1 MCGMTVYDLCHLGHA
16 RAFTDFDAIVRFLRW
31 SGWKVRFVRNITDVD
46 DKILQ
51 RAADTGVPWREVV
64 EANIAAMDED
74 FGQLGILPPDE
85 QPRATQH
92 IQGMVEM
99 IQQLVAK
106 GFAYRGANGDYYY
119 RVNRFEGYGKLSG
132 KKLDDLLVGARIEV
146 DPNKED
152 PRDFALWKAT
162 STDQVGWDT
171 EIGRGRPGWHIE
183 CSVMSKNCLGDNFDI
198 HGGGPDLRFPHHEN
212 EIAQSEAA
220 NGCTYANYWI
230 HAGTLRIDGEK
241 MSKSLGNF
249 FTIREVLTQYHPEV
263 VRFYL
268 LSSHYRSEINYSLD
282 GLAEAKRTL
291 DRFYQALRGVDAG
304 EVQLE
309 CNDRLA
315 AFELAMSDDFN
326 TREAI
331 RVMNEA
337 LDELNQAKKEGDN
350 AVSSRAAGELLEMG
364 HVLGFLEKDPDA
376 YLTWV
381 AGDQSGLSSEEIDA
395 LVEERSQAKLDKNY
409 ARADQIRTELADQ
422 GVRLDDSR
430 EGTTWRRI

>member
-99 IQQLVAK
+99 IQQLVTK

-152 PRDFALWKAT
+152 PRDFALWKAA
-162 STDQVGWDT
+162 SADQVGWDT

-291 DRFYQALRGVDAG
+291 DRFYQALRGVDVG

-309 CNDRLA
+309 SNDRLA
-315 AFELAMSDDFN
+315 GFELVMSDDFN

-381 AGDQSGLSSEEIDA
+381 PVDQSGLSSEEIDA
-395 LVEERSQAKLDKNY
+395 LVAERSQAKLDKNY

-422 GVRLDDSR
+422 GVQLDDSR